1 MKTYGGDVRGPG
13 GRVLPLSLATELDDL
28 LFVSGQL
35 ALRDGKVEGDV
46 AQQTNVIFDSL
57 EAILAQ
63 ADLTLDHVVKTTI
76 WLTDPRDFPAFNS
89 TYAGRLRAPY
99 PSRSCV
105 VSALVVLGARVEIEA
120 VASRRHRRL

>member
-1 MKTYGGDVRGPG
+1 MKTYGGEVHGPG

-28 LFVSGQL
+28 LLISGQL
-35 ALRDGKVEGDV
+35 ALREGKVEGDI
-46 AQQTNVIFDSL
+46 AQQTGVIFDSL

-63 ADLTLDHVVKTTI
+63 AGLTLDNVVKTTI
-76 WLTDPRDFPAFNS
+76 WLSDSRDFPAFNS

-105 VSALVVLGARVEIEA
+105 VSALVIPGARVEIEA
-120 VASRRHRRL
+120 VASRRHRRV